1 MKNKTIIIYIFL
13 IILLNGCSSLKKGL
27 GVEKDKP
34 NEFLIEKRDPLVLP
48 PDYKLLPPDSSNLKK
63 ENEVQKDISLENLIK
78 SNSQDQERKVLKDT
92 KPNPS
97 NLEQEILNQIK

>member
-34 NEFLIEKRDPLVLP
+34 NEFLIEKRDHLFFPYNYKILT
-48 PDYKLLPPDSSNLKK
+48 PDFYANKINNDKQN
-63 ENEVQKDISLENLIK
+63 
-78 SNSQDQERKVLKDT
+78 
-92 KPNPS
+92 
-97 NLEQEILNQIK
+97 

>member
-1 MKNKTIIIYIFL
+1 MYKKK
-13 IILLNGCSSLKKGL
+13 ILLIGLLFLFGCADVKKLVGI
-27 GVEKDKP
+27 DKEVP

-78 SNSQDQERKVLKDT
+78 SNSQDQERKVLKDSQLNT
-92 KPNPS
+92 S
-97 NLEQEILNQIK
+97 DLEQEILNQIK

>member
-48 PDYKLLPPDSSNLKK
+48 PNYKMLPPDSKAN
-63 ENEVQKDISLENLIK
+63 K
-78 SNSQDQERKVLKDT
+78 SNNDKQNKDDLKSVLDQSVFKKNETLNNKDA
-92 KPNPS
+92 S
-97 NLEQEILNQIK
+97 SSSLEQEILKQIK

>member
-1 MKNKTIIIYIFL
+1 MYKKK
-13 IILLNGCSSLKKGL
+13 IILLIGLFFLFGCADVKKLVGI
-27 GVEKDKP
+27 DKEVP

-78 SNSQDQERKVLKDT
+78 SNSQDQERKVLKDLQLNT
-92 KPNPS
+92 S
-97 NLEQEILNQIK
+97 DLEQEILNQIK